1 MNVRLYSTPA
11 DFGAVARWV
20 YRRDPVRYTLEL
32 TTLRTATWPDRRIL
46 ASFVDRGVIGAAV
59 QGSDGCLLVSGLPVE
74 LAGEAATA
82 LAPVGLRSVR
92 GARPAAEA
100 FTDAWCDVT
109 DGQAVPTTED
119 VLYRLGDLVPPTGVP
134 GRERPALDVDDELIV
149 DWLDEFL
156 VEAFGYAPDRA
167 ARVGYLRE
175 IVDAGGRFVLWTV
188 DDVPVSMARVHAPAV
203 GTSRIGP
210 VYTPPEHRGHGYAAA
225 VTSAAVA
232 LAKRTGARDVVLFAD
247 VANPVSNGVYRRIG
261 FVPVA
266 EHVHFE
272 LTVKPE
278 AAAARCGSPGV
289 SGRTRVA
296 RVAARSAR

>member
-1 MNVRLYSTPA
+1 VNVRLYSTPA

-32 TTLRTATWPDRRIL
+32 TTLRALAWPEHRIL

-59 QGSDGCLLVSGLPVE
+59 QGADGCLLVSGLPVE
-74 LAGEAATA
+74 LVSEAAAA
-82 LAPVGLRSVR
+82 LAPTGLPSVR
-92 GARPAAEA
+92 GTRSTAEA
-100 FTDAWCDVT
+100 FAAAWCDVT
-109 DGQAVPTTED
+109 AGQAVPTIED
-119 VLYRLGDLVPPTGVP
+119 VLYRLGDLVPPAGVP
-134 GRERPALDVDDELIV
+134 GCERLALDVDDELIV
-149 DWLDEFL
+149 DWLDAFF
-156 VEAFGYAPDRA
+156 VEAFGQAPDRA
-167 ARVGYLRE
+167 ARVGLLSE
-175 IVDAGGRFVLWTV
+175 IVHAGGRFVLWTV
-188 DDVPVSMARVHAPAV
+188 DGVPVSMARVRAPAV

-225 VTSAAVA
+225 VTSAAVDH
-232 LAKRTGARDVVLFAD
+232 AKQRGARDVVLFAD

-278 AAAARCGSPGV
+278 AAVVRCSSPGV
-289 SGRTRVA
+289 SGRTRGA
-296 RVAARSAR
+296 RVAAR